1 MNAIPRLLRLLL
13 VFALAVL
20 GVSGMATAGTI
31 VRFEVNTGSFDVELL
46 DDTMP
51 TTVANFLGYVNAGA
65 YGSTIFHRTT
75 TYNPAIIQVVQGGG
89 FGIEGS
95 TIFPIATNPP
105 IGLEMP
111 SPSNLRGTIAMAR
124 GEELDSATS
133 QFYFNVQD
141 NPGLDGAYAVFGSV
155 VGTAGLAALDALAG
169 LEAFNLSSQLGP
181 AFGEMPLIPVG
192 PELYQTV
199 FVSSVAVVPEPSSL
213 LLAACGVAAAAA
225 YRCRGRRLGR

>member
-1 MNAIPRLLRLLL
+1 MNAIPRLLRLLA
-13 VFALAVL
+13 VLAVV
-20 GVSGMATAGTI
+20 GIPGSAAAGTI
-31 VRFEVNTGSFDVELL
+31 VRFEVNTGTFDVELL

-51 TTVANFLGYVNAGA
+51 TTVANFLDYVNAGA
-65 YGSTIFHRTT
+65 YDSTIFHRTT

-95 TIFPIATNPP
+95 TIFPIATNLP

-124 GEELDSATS
+124 GEALDSATS
-133 QFYFNVQD
+133 QFYFNVED
-141 NPGLDGAYAVFGSV
+141 NTALDGAYAVFGSV

-169 LEAFNLSSQLGP
+169 VPRYDLSSQLGP

-225 YRCRGRRLGR
+225 YRCRGMRRGR